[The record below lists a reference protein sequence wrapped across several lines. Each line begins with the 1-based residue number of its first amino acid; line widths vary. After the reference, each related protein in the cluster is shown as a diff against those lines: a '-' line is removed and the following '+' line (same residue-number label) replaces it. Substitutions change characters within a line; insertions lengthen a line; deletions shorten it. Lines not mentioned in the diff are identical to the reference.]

1 MRIFLAVLVL
11 ISSCQSLAKADDI
24 RDFQIEGMSI
34 GDSLLDYFN
43 EDEIK
48 LQFPYRKD
56 TFGHVVL
63 NKGSYQTFDN
73 MQFHLKK
80 DDKEYK
86 IHALEGLI
94 LFYDN
99 IKECYPKKKEIVN
112 DLKHL
117 FSNSEIENI
126 KSNHYLDKTGK
137 SKVDETIFWID
148 TGETIRIGCYDWSEE
163 FDYGDKLTV
172 AILSKEITKF
182 FIDEY

>member
-1 MRIFLAVLVL
+1 MVKIDKKSFIKGLSNPNEISENNYKSFLKLSKDYPFFNSVHL
-11 ISSCQSLAKADDI
+11 INLFISKKFNSIEYEKNLKNFSLKFLDRKYLYNTLNNDD
-24 RDFQIEGMSI
+24 F
-34 GDSLLDYFN
+34 F
-43 EDEIK
+43 
-48 LQFPYRKD
+48 
-56 TFGHVVL
+56 T
-63 NKGSYQTFDN
+63 
-73 MQFHLKK
+73 KK
-80 DDKEYK
+80 QVT
-86 IHALEGLI
+86 
-94 LFYDN
+94 
-99 IKECYPKKKEIVN
+99 EIVN

-182 FIDEY
+182 FIDRPWQIKAHSH